1 MHWKCPLDALLRPA
15 LREVASKAFF
25 LWPNC
30 LAGEAAFFGQ
40 RTKTLIRGFPCF
52 NGLGC
57 FLPCPGHTQFLLK
70 GRWRG
75 RRAGSPAR
83 RAPVQRPTPNE
94 PRTANKAGLFRS
106 LAGRRI
112 DLRLAEAL
120 SAAMPKKRKNSAK
133 QAEAFANNMK
143 NRHAVKAAPV
153 VAEVEQQPTKKTRG
167 PQLGSTYR
175 TEVNQLGLGAGHCG
189 TTALS
194 KRCTSIGSSKTLPLQ
209 GRQSQAG
216 KKGGSYK
223 QIQSSQQQQLATRLQ
238 AIASQLSTADAE
250 FVGAA
255 FTCIGTQGGDVVKH
269 LMGELAAANTRA
281 DKAEAEAVDF
291 QAQITECQFQ
301 AAQRHNRQRRCVHS
315 FRSFIISLTHHSPHT
330 GPTNYCS
337 VVLPVCCRYT
347 GAGDLSVV
355 ETGFLQQGSNTRL
368 NETFYRHTRQMN
380 SELKAIYSECPSE
393 QQKEQRA
400 FVLRHLVFQHCPE
413 LLAYHVL
420 GDSTTSAV

>member
-1 MHWKCPLDALLRPA
+1 MGWGAFSHARATPSFCLRAAGAAGVLEALAAEPRPNAPPSMSPA
-15 LREVASKAFF
+15 LPTGGPV
-25 LWPNC
+25 P
-30 LAGEAAFFGQ
+30 Q
-40 RTKTLIRGFPCF
+40 P
-52 NGLGC
+52 
-57 FLPCPGHTQFLLK
+57 
-70 GRWRG
+70 RG
-75 RRAGSPAR
+75 R
-83 RAPVQRPTPNE
+83 
-94 PRTANKAGLFRS
+94 S
-106 LAGRRI
+106 LPKTH
-112 DLRLAEAL
+112 RLTIQAEAL
-120 SAAMPKKRKNSAK
+120 SECLAAMPKKRKNSAK

-143 NRHAVKAAPV
+143 NRHVVKAAPV
-153 VAEVEQQPTKKTRG
+153 VAEVEQQPTKKKRG

-194 KRCTSIGSSKTLPLQ
+194 KRCTSIDSSKTLPLQ

-238 AIASQLSTADAE
+238 AIASQLSTADVE

-269 LMGELAAANTRA
+269 LMGELAAADTRA

-347 GAGDLSVV
+347 SAGDLSVV

-380 SELKAIYSECPSE
+380 SELKAIYSGCPTE

-400 FVLRHLVFQHCPE
+400 FVLQHLVFQHCPE

>member
-1 MHWKCPLDALLRPA
+1 M
-15 LREVASKAFF
+15 
-25 LWPNC
+25 
-30 LAGEAAFFGQ
+30 
-40 RTKTLIRGFPCF
+40 
-52 NGLGC
+52 
-57 FLPCPGHTQFLLK
+57 
-70 GRWRG
+70 
-75 RRAGSPAR
+75 
-83 RAPVQRPTPNE
+83 
-94 PRTANKAGLFRS
+94 
-106 LAGRRI
+106 
-112 DLRLAEAL
+112 
-120 SAAMPKKRKNSAK
+120 
-133 QAEAFANNMK
+133 
-143 NRHAVKAAPV
+143 
-153 VAEVEQQPTKKTRG
+153 
-167 PQLGSTYR
+167 GSTYR

-194 KRCTSIGSSKTLPLQ
+194 KRCTSIDSSKTLPLQ

-223 QIQSSQQQQLATRLQ
+223 QIQSSQQQQQLSTRLQ
-238 AIASQLSTADAE
+238 AIASQLNPADAE
-250 FVGAA
+250 FMGAA
-255 FTCIGTQGGDVVKH
+255 FTCIGTRGGDVVKH

-291 QAQITECQFQ
+291 QEQIMECQFQ

-380 SELKAIYSECPSE
+380 SELKAIYSSMKTTHMERSIGARTRSRCAVDVTGDGSADDQPS
-393 QQKEQRA
+393 
-400 FVLRHLVFQHCPE
+400 
-413 LLAYHVL
+413 
-420 GDSTTSAV
+420 

>member
-1 MHWKCPLDALLRPA
+1 
-15 LREVASKAFF
+15 
-25 LWPNC
+25 
-30 LAGEAAFFGQ
+30 
-40 RTKTLIRGFPCF
+40 
-52 NGLGC
+52 
-57 FLPCPGHTQFLLK
+57 
-70 GRWRG
+70 
-75 RRAGSPAR
+75 
-83 RAPVQRPTPNE
+83 
-94 PRTANKAGLFRS
+94 
-106 LAGRRI
+106 
-112 DLRLAEAL
+112 
-120 SAAMPKKRKNSAK
+120 MPPKRKISSK
-133 QAEAFANNMK
+133 QAEALANSRN
-143 NRHAVKAAPV
+143 NRHVAKAVPAV
-153 VAEVEQQPTKKTRG
+153 SEVDQQPKKKRG

-194 KRCTSIGSSKTLPLQ
+194 KRCTSIDSSKTLPLQ

-347 GAGDLSVV
+347 GAGDFSVV
-355 ETGFLQQGSNTRL
+355 ETDFLQQGSNTRL

-380 SELKAIYSECPSE
+380 SELKAIYSGCPTE

-400 FVLRHLVFQHCPE
+400 FVLRHLVFPA
-413 LLAYHVL
+413 LP
-420 GDSTTSAV
+420 